1 MLFFNKTANSTA
13 NRQLPNNKKFLLLS
27 TDHPFYEKINFIGLT
42 EQDLQLVNELY
53 PYISKEIDSIMNGFY
68 QKIQEE
74 KELVDIINQYSNI
87 ERLKKSLKKHVTQIF
102 EAKIDEKY
110 IATREKIAHIH
121 LNIGL
126 KSKWYI
132 GAIENLTPPL
142 QITVHWIIPL
152 LSFYFFNSP
161 LPARLFLVSL
171 MCPVVRTS

>member
-87 ERLKKSLKKHVTQIF
+87 ERLKKSLKKHVHKFLKPKLMRNILPLV
-102 EAKIDEKY
+102 KKLRIY
-110 IATREKIAHIH
+110 I
-121 LNIGL
+121 
-126 KSKWYI
+126 
-132 GAIENLTPPL
+132 
-142 QITVHWIIPL
+142 
-152 LSFYFFNSP
+152 
-161 LPARLFLVSL
+161 
-171 MCPVVRTS
+171 